1 MQCDRFYFT
10 SWHLK
15 NVVLCVFKMQI
26 PFLCGHFGHGHW
38 WEPEK
43 IPDLEHIYDSL
54 HHALLGPSALWYIPS
69 EKIGQN
75 FYPFESCFFV
85 IYHQHWTGRSAFG
98 PFLALLDHGGGLGGP
113 GGVMRG
119 LKTLKMTL
127 SIGDHLRPWN
137 AMFWLI
143 TISYTMFLWFWVK
156 TGPSGPKKGRFW
168 PK

>member
-1 MQCDRFYFT
+1 MSDLFR
-10 SWHLK
+10 
-15 NVVLCVFKMQI
+15 
-26 PFLCGHFGHGHW
+26 HG
-38 WEPEK
+38 
-43 IPDLEHIYDSL
+43 YS
-54 HHALLGPSALWYIPS
+54 PS

-75 FYPFESCFFV
+75 FHPSESCFFF
-85 IYHQHWTGRSAFG
+85 INYQHWTGRSAFG

-127 SIGDHLRPWN
+127 SIGDHLRTWN
-137 AMFWLI
+137 AMFWVV
-143 TISYTMFLWFWVK
+143 TTSYTMFLWFWVK

>member
-1 MQCDRFYFT
+1 MCLALSPLVSLMYQAKCINLRVNNSPKCFQPNLDTCASPYPPWLVSCIER
-10 SWHLK
+10 S
-15 NVVLCVFKMQI
+15 VSI
-26 PFLCGHFGHGHW
+26 PEWATPQG
-38 WEPEK
+38 
-43 IPDLEHIYDSL
+43 
-54 HHALLGPSALWYIPS
+54 YILS

-75 FYPFESCFFV
+75 FHPSESCFFV
-85 IYHQHWTGRSAFG
+85 INYQHWTGRSAFG

-137 AMFWLI
+137 AMFWVV
-143 TISYTMFLWFWVK
+143 TTSYTMFSCFGVK
-156 TGPSGPKKGRFW
+156 TGPSVPKKGRFW